1 MGGAGSGSSPSEPTG
16 DPRQDRVEEEG
27 RSAAG
32 AGDLGTIGTVTV
44 PALGN
49 LGRARA
55 TAHRAV
61 QVAVV
66 DHLLHPVHRVLQW
79 LVRYYLDDARTAR
92 GPNLGGSPTPQ
103 GHARKRTRS
112 IATAWHDEA

>member
-1 MGGAGSGSSPSEPTG
+1 MGGAGSGGSASGPTG
-16 DPRQDRVEEEG
+16 GPGQDRVVEEG

-32 AGDLGTIGTVTV
+32 TGDVGAIGTVTV

-66 DHLLHPVHRVLQW
+66 DHLLHPVHRVLQ
-79 LVRYYLDDARTAR
+79 
-92 GPNLGGSPTPQ
+92 
-103 GHARKRTRS
+103 
-112 IATAWHDEA
+112 